1 MVKETSPVNLAFIL
15 ILLCASN
22 VFVCRGEWEPTWS
35 SRAAEEAEAVA
46 AIPCSGHGR
55 AYLDGLILKGH
66 EPVCECN
73 PCYGGSDCSKL
84 LSDCAANIGMV
95 VPQNNINKEIKTKT
109 NCMRKS
115 QSSNLSHYIKKE
127 F

>member
-1 MVKETSPVNLAFIL
+1 MAKKTSAMNLAFIL

-55 AYLDGLILKGH
+55 VYLDGLILKGH

-84 LSDCAANIGMV
+84 LSDCAANAAGWVAPHVLLYDMFDICL
-95 VPQNNINKEIKTKT
+95 NYHSCEWDY
-109 NCMRKS
+109 
-115 QSSNLSHYIKKE
+115 LSE
-127 F
+127 DSEA

>member
-1 MVKETSPVNLAFIL
+1 MAKRTSSIYIGFVIV
-15 ILLCASN
+15 LCASSM
-22 VFVCRGEWEPTWS
+22 FVICMGEWESTWS
-35 SRAAEEAEAVA
+35 TRAAEEAEAVA

-84 LSDCAANIGMV
+84 LSDCAANAAG
-95 VPQNNINKEIKTKT
+95 
-109 NCMRKS
+109 
-115 QSSNLSHYIKKE
+115 
-127 F
+127 